1 VGEDV
6 VSIKLKIISFS
17 KKYGLKATREAFG
30 ISKSTIYKGK
40 ILDPDAKV
48 SFYAKTGKVVVRKIK
63 KKKKLRR
70 GNFFPQAP
78 GDLIQMDSVYLFL
91 NNIKMYIISAIDVRS
106 RFAFALAFKKL
117 SSESAKEF
125 MEKFLLVFPYR
136 VRYVQT
142 DNRSEFAGKMEYL

>member
-1 VGEDV
+1 
-6 VSIKLKIISFS
+6 
-17 KKYGLKATREAFG
+17 
-30 ISKSTIYKGK
+30 
-40 ILDPDAKV
+40 
-48 SFYAKTGKVVVRKIK
+48 
-63 KKKKLRR
+63 
-70 GNFFPQAP
+70 
-78 GDLIQMDSVYLFL
+78 
-91 NNIKMYIISAIDVRS
+91 MYIISAIDVRS